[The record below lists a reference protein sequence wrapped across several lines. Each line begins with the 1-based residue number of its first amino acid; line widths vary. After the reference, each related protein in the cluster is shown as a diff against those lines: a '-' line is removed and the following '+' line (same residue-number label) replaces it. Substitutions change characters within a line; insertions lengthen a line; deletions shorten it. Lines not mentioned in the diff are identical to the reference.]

1 MEDSGIPAPHSTPTS
16 IYVGYSQPVDLSP
29 GKQKACGTCS
39 GPAGGGSSFRQTVGP
54 RPAGDGS
61 KSEGLGLDLEA
72 SVSDTES
79 MVEGKKGANC
89 HCLSSCC
96 VLSPRQDFTCIFSYP
111 HSHPG
116 KLLYR
121 SGNRVMGQGWG
132 WGVTHPHS
140 RALLWQISDSNRS
153 CWWSHFH
160 LPSVLP
166 SLSPSLSSSPT
177 QPSLPPHPSSL
188 LYWNP
193 DSLLL
198 PTALFTL
205 STEHP
210 RENIFP
216 KKTNVE
222 EPEMGIGESLSP
234 IKKTQLSTAAEASE
248 MKAR

>member
-1 MEDSGIPAPHSTPTS
+1 MQTATACAAAACSHPARTPHAS
-16 IYVGYSQPVDLSP
+16 SP
-29 GKQKACGTCS
+29 ILTATL
-39 GPAGGGSSFRQTVGP
+39 GSYCADQ
-54 RPAGDGS
+54 
-61 KSEGLGLDLEA
+61 E
-72 SVSDTES
+72 TES
-79 MVEGKKGANC
+79 W
-89 HCLSSCC
+89 
-96 VLSPRQDFTCIFSYP
+96 
-111 HSHPG
+111 
-116 KLLYR
+116 
-121 SGNRVMGQGWG
+121 GQGWG

-140 RALLWQISDSNRS
+140 RALLWQISASNSS

-160 LPSVLP
+160 LPSDLP

-177 QPSLPPHPSSL
+177 QPSLPPQPSSL

-205 STEHP
+205 GTEHP

-222 EPEMGIGESLSP
+222 EPEMGVGESLSP

-248 MKAR
+248 MQAR